1 MYRLSDGTLFFNAHN
16 GTGLKQAEGVE
27 QISFENEWLSWTR
40 PYDVTAS
47 GLEDNRSLISWFD
60 QDVAYRKATEG
71 TTGNDVLSGKAVF
84 GQDGNDVLTALSS
97 GSLLHGG
104 EGNDALK
111 GGSGNDAL
119 YGAEG
124 NDVLYASAGYDQLY
138 GGVGDDVFRLGAS
151 ANNTHIMDFNQ
162 ANGDHDRLLFAHTVF
177 GSTAALGAAA
187 HQVANDVVIAQ
198 GNFHLTVHDALL
210 QEVLYS
216 SAIIVG

>member
-1 MYRLSDGTLFFNAHN
+1 MRGQQQHAGLSLPA
-16 GTGLKQAEGVE
+16 
-27 QISFENEWLSWTR
+27 
-40 PYDVTAS
+40 
-47 GLEDNRSLISWFD
+47 
-60 QDVAYRKATEG
+60 G
-71 TTGNDVLSGKAVF
+71 TTPF
-84 GQDGNDVLTALSS
+84 GQPVAEPGQGDFRILCFFGEGGDDFIWGDE
-97 GSLLHGG
+97 GSETLNGG

-187 HQVANDVVIAQ
+187 HQVVNDVVIAQ

-210 QEVLYS
+210 QEVLHS

>member
-1 MYRLSDGTLFFNAHN
+1 M
-16 GTGLKQAEGVE
+16 
-27 QISFENEWLSWTR
+27 
-40 PYDVTAS
+40 
-47 GLEDNRSLISWFD
+47 
-60 QDVAYRKATEG
+60 
-71 TTGNDVLSGKAVF
+71 LSGKAVF

-111 GGSGNDAL
+111 GGSGNDTL

-124 NDVLYASAGYDQLY
+124 NDVLYASAEAMTSST
-138 GGVGDDVFRLGAS
+138 VVWGDDVFRLVAS

-187 HQVANDVVIAQ
+187 HRVANDVGHCTRQFPSDRTRRVVAR
-198 GNFHLTVHDALL
+198 GFV
-210 QEVLYS
+210 
-216 SAIIVG
+216 